1 MELVQ
6 KLDVLWRAGGWA
18 FVEVLLLYLVI
29 YGVLRFLRGS
39 RGAAV
44 LRGVLLLIAL
54 SIGIVFL
61 AANMLQLERI
71 TWLFE
76 KLSALFMVALVI
88 VFQPELR
95 RGLLRLGLN
104 PFFRRF
110 VRASSPALEEIV
122 EAVISMSQ
130 NRVGAII
137 AIQRDVPL
145 TPYIETA
152 TALNAE
158 ISSELLRTIFH
169 KDTILHDAAVIIQ
182 GNRVA
187 AAGCLL
193 PLSENP
199 ELSKSLGTR
208 HRAALGL
215 SEESDAVT
223 IVVSEETG
231 QISLGVDGELRQ
243 RLSPDD
249 LRKQLTE
256 LCIEAV
262 EGGA

>member
-1 MELVQ
+1 MELLQ
-6 KLDVLWRAGGWA
+6 KLEVLWRAGVPA
-18 FVEVLLLYLVI
+18 FAELFLLFIVI
-29 YGVLRFLRGS
+29 YAILRFLRGS

-54 SIGIVFL
+54 SIGVVFL
-61 AANMLQLERI
+61 AASYFNLERI
-71 TWLFE
+71 TWVFE
-76 KLSALFMVALVI
+76 KLSALFMVALI
-88 VFQPELR
+88 IIFQPELR

-110 VRASSPALEEIV
+110 VRASSPAIEEIV
-122 EAVISMSQ
+122 EAVSLMSQ
-130 NRVGAII
+130 GKVGAII

-145 TPYIETA
+145 TPYVETA

-158 ISSELLRTIFH
+158 ISSELLRTIFQ
-169 KDTILHDAAVIIQ
+169 KDTALHDAAVIIQ
-182 GNRVA
+182 GTRVA

-223 IVVSEETG
+223 VVVSEETG
-231 QISLGVDGELRQ
+231 RISLCVEGKLTQG
-243 RLSPDD
+243 LSPDE
-249 LRKQLTE
+249 LRLQLTQ